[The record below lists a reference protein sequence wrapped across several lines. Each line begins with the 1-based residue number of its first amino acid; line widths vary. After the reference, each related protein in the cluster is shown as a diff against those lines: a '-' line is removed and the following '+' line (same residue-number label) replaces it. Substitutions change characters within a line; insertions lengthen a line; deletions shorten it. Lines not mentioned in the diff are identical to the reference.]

1 MLVPRQGRRE
11 RSYRKGTGA
20 TEDAASGRAAR
31 PEGLASV
38 SSQPPQF
45 FAVDVGGSAIK
56 SGLVA
61 DRKVEELAREPV
73 SPELDGLVAQLSR
86 LVSGKTDWGLSIA
99 GLVDAEHGTVHYAVN
114 LPLRDT
120 RLAELLS
127 PRPRV
132 FVNDLVAATVG
143 EADGGTLALLQV
155 GTGIA
160 GRFARDGVVASAEP
174 YAGEVGHL
182 RFRDDGLACRCGK
195 HGCAEAYG
203 SWGGILERFR
213 AAGRPSL
220 TPVELLE
227 QAATDDW
234 AAEILRDAL
243 DAIGFSAA
251 TLVAAW
257 DPGTLRLGG
266 GVATTWGETL
276 LDAVRASLDERVL
289 PDLAAGTTVAQARF
303 GDAAP
308 LLGLAALAR

>member
-1 MLVPRQGRRE
+1 LPD
-11 RSYRKGTGA
+11 SA
-20 TEDAASGRAAR
+20 
-31 PEGLASV
+31 
-38 SSQPPQF
+38 F

-56 SGLVA
+56 SGLVV
-61 DRKVEELAREPV
+61 DGKVEEVAREPV
-73 SPELDGLVAQLSR
+73 QPELDGLVAQLSR

-99 GLVDAEHGTVHYAVN
+99 GLVDAEHGSVRYAAN

-120 RLAELLS
+120 QLADLLS

-160 GRFARDGVVASAEP
+160 GRFARDGVIASAQP
-174 YAGEVGHL
+174 HAGEVGHL

-195 HGCAEAYG
+195 RGCAEAYG
-203 SWGGILERFR
+203 SWGGILERFT
-213 AAGRPSL
+213 AAGRPAP

-234 AAEILRDAL
+234 AAGVLQDAL
-243 DAIGFSAA
+243 DAIGFAA
-251 TLVAAW
+251 AALVAAW

-266 GVATTWGETL
+266 GVAAAWGETL
-276 LDAVRASLDERVL
+276 LDAVRAGLGQRVL
-289 PDLAAGTTVAQARF
+289 PDLAAGTTVEQARL
-303 GDAAP
+303 GDAAS
-308 LLGLAALAR
+308 LLGLAALSRLPARGA